1 MNIFAPHS
9 KKSIQSTMKSFLK
22 IILALAVILPL
33 MVNAQSPQLINY
45 QGVARD
51 NGGNILAGQSIGLQ
65 IDIRQSTPN
74 GTIVFSETHTVST
87 NTFGLFTVM
96 IGAGTPQVATLS
108 AIDWA
113 SGPYFTE
120 VSMDASGGTNYVSL
134 GTSQLL
140 SVPYAL
146 YAETSGTAGPT
157 GPTGPTGIGETGAT
171 GPTGE
176 TGATGADGPTGPA
189 GADGVTGPQ
198 GPTGVTLNAG
208 PVFIAPVELT
218 TIDNVGWTAVDVSA
232 YVPVGT
238 TAVILDARAQENEND
253 VTAVVRKN
261 GDTHSG
267 YYLIR
272 ARADGQFD
280 DVGLVN
286 QITCPIDEN
295 RIFEYQ
301 SGNFDNFSIR
311 IIGYY

>member
-1 MNIFAPHS
+1 MS
-9 KKSIQSTMKSFLK
+9 
-22 IILALAVILPL
+22 ALVLMLPL
-33 MVNAQSPQLINY
+33 MVSAQSPQLMNY

-51 NGGNILAGQSIGLQ
+51 NGGNILANQNIGLE
-65 IDIRQSTPN
+65 IAIRQTAPN
-74 GTIVFSETHTVST
+74 GTIVFSETHAATT
-87 NTFGLFTVM
+87 NTFGLFTVI
-96 IGAGTPQVATLS
+96 IGGGTPQVATLS

-120 VSMDASGGTNYVSL
+120 VSLDATGGTNYVSL
-134 GTSQLL
+134 GTSQLV

-146 YAETSGTAGPT
+146 YAATSGTSGPT
-157 GPTGPTGIGETGAT
+157 GPTGADGVTGS
-171 GPTGE
+171 TGE
-176 TGATGADGPTGPA
+176 TGATGADGATGPA
-189 GADGVTGPQ
+189 GETGASGADGAPGPTGADGATGPQ

-218 TIDNVGWTAVDVSA
+218 TIDNVGWTTVDVSA
-232 YVPVGT
+232 YVPAGT

-253 VTAVVRKN
+253 VTAVVRRN

-272 ARADGQFD
+272 VRSEGNFD

-286 QITCPIDEN
+286 QVTCPVDEN

>member
-1 MNIFAPHS
+1 MS
-9 KKSIQSTMKSFLK
+9 
-22 IILALAVILPL
+22 ALAVMLPL

-65 IDIRQSTPN
+65 IDIRQSAPN

-87 NTFGLFTVM
+87 NTYGLFTIM
-96 IGAGTPQVATLS
+96 IGGGTPQVATLS

-120 VSMDASGGTNYVSL
+120 VSMDASGGTNYLSL

-157 GPTGPTGIGETGAT
+157 GPTGADGAT
-171 GPTGE
+171 GPTGLDGATGSIGE
-176 TGATGADGPTGPA
+176 TGATGADGATGA
-189 GADGVTGPQ
+189 TGADGINGENGATGPTGADGLTGPT

-272 ARADGQFD
+272 VRSEGNFD

-286 QITCPIDEN
+286 QVTCPVDEN